1 MMTTRALAKGAIVA
15 ALPVVLAACVT
26 LLPKSQPAQLYRFG
40 ANQPAPAQSA
50 APQTT
55 TRLFSVRLAPV
66 TFERASASDQ
76 ILTVEGDRTAY
87 IGGARWVTSATSLFE
102 AAVDQAFDVHK
113 GGARLLAR
121 GETTHADYALK
132 LDVRRFEAGY
142 DNGQGAAPTIT
153 VEVYAALGNLT
164 DPTADRQRTFR
175 ANVPADDN
183 RVGAIVRAFD
193 KAIRSVL
200 GDLATWTDA
209 KGAG

>member
-1 MMTTRALAKGAIVA
+1 MMTNRALMRGAIVA
-15 ALPVVLAACVT
+15 TLPIVLAACVT

-40 ANQPAPAQSA
+40 ADQAASPSSA
-50 APQTT
+50 A
-55 TRLFSVRLAPV
+55 RLFSVRLTPV

-76 ILTVEGDRTAY
+76 ILTIEGDRTAY

-102 AAVDQAFDVHK
+102 AAVDQAFDDHK
-113 GGARLLAR
+113 GAARLLAR
-121 GETTHADYALK
+121 GETTRADYALK

-142 DNGQGAAPTIT
+142 NNGQGAAPTIT
-153 VEVYAALGNLT
+153 VEVYAALDNLA
-164 DPTADRQRTFR
+164 DPNADREHTFR

-193 KAIRSVL
+193 KAVGSVL